1 MICLLGRS
9 VLLNRSIVLAVR
21 HQMDY
26 CSLDV
31 VSTIPTGGA
40 RRIPTISIME
50 DDRSAHRLPY
60 MYSHSNLTEA
70 PLFAVFPP
78 ESAGG
83 PPTGGPT
90 TGGSMCTA
98 DVAGYLDGS
107 VCCPTTCGGCGGSG
121 CSGNDGGEGFTG
133 GEACCGSGVKKLGR
147 VCSASVGAPCV
158 VE

>member
-1 MICLLGRS
+1 MR
-9 VLLNRSIVLAVR
+9 
-21 HQMDY
+21 Y
-26 CSLDV
+26 YSLDV
-31 VSTIPTGGA
+31 VSVIPTSGA
-40 RRIPTISIME
+40 QRTPTISITMK
-50 DDRSAHRLPY
+50 DDGSAHRLPY
-60 MYSHSNLTEA
+60 MYSHSNLTET

-133 GEACCGSGVKKLGR
+133 GEACCGTGVKDLGR